1 MKKSTPSHLIIFTF
15 LSLFSF
21 CITNS
26 LEAQRV
32 KPDVLHSFQKGSSL
46 AREKINFNHGWSFFR
61 IDSSNIK
68 SGKESSVKTMYDTSR
83 KDFSS
88 QFLNEYISSGGN
100 ASQQIHQEVEK
111 AISDFNREYPA
122 IVKQKWQSISLPH
135 TAKIEPLE
143 SGINQWEGVC
153 YYRKTFSI
161 PSKYKGKKISIAFE
175 GAMQQ
180 SDIWINGKLVSQ
192 HKGGYTPFSV
202 DLSELT
208 FDNKLNEVIVRLDNR
223 AGKDFPV
230 GKSLKKNGFNYWSGI
245 YRSVFLQVTN
255 PVHITDAVKM
265 NKVSGGGVFFRTP
278 VVTKDSAVIL
288 IKTNV
293 INERANDIKIIV
305 MQELKDKTGK
315 VIAVNLAKDKV
326 IGMGKDIDVSQE
338 FTVLKP
344 ILWFPDSPSLYTLE
358 TTIFDNGKVVD
369 VLKQRVGIRKLT
381 FSKSEGFKINDT
393 SLYLTGTNCHQD
405 YPYIGN
411 ALSKDAQY
419 RDMKKIKE
427 AGFNCVRLAHYPH
440 DPSVYEAADELGLM
454 LLNSIPGW
462 QFFNNN
468 DLFKQRVYRDIR
480 DMIHRDRNHPSVI
493 LWEVNLN
500 ESYPPDAFRIKS
512 HDIAHEEL
520 PSGEYFTTGET
531 YGAKET
537 HWDVAM
543 NNWYDGKDSI
553 FRNTTERV
561 QDVQPNN
568 PGIIKEYAD
577 WEYGGLQSTTRCT
590 RANGEKA
597 MLSALWNTQW
607 EHNSD
612 IGNYGPRTVG
622 DCTWAMFDNNCGG
635 EKNMQEWGIA
645 DIFRLS
651 KFTHFLFRSQLTPFK
666 TIAGVE
672 NYNPVVFIANWW
684 TDKKENEK
692 EKVIVYSNCE
702 KIVLTLNGKKI
713 GEQLPDSGPDTQ
725 YGVFDKGGDH
735 PFDGGNC
742 THLIHPPFTFNDIP
756 FQKGE
761 LKAVGYIHNQKVAE
775 QIVFTPQTPISIKLE
790 ADFSGRPFKADK
802 ADAVFVYASLID
814 KNGTVACL
822 DNSTDLEFSVTGG
835 AKIIGPSNVK
845 VRAGIAT
852 ILLQSDTLKPC
863 EVTIVVKSKALTNLV
878 KIKMVK

>member
-1 MKKSTPSHLIIFTF
+1 MKTFTFSRILIFSF
-15 LSLFSF
+15 LSLFF
-21 CITNS
+21 VCITNL
-26 LEAQRV
+26 LEATNI
-32 KPDVLHSFQKGSSL
+32 KSDKSHYSKKGSNSV
-46 AREKINFNHGWSFFR
+46 REKINFNHEWQFYR
-61 IDSSNIK
+61 MDSSSMK

-100 ASQQIHQEVEK
+100 ASQQIQKEVEK
-111 AISDFNREYPA
+111 AITDFNREYPGIA
-122 IVKQKWQSISLPH
+122 KKEWQSVSLPH
-135 TAKIEPLE
+135 TAKIESLE
-143 SGINQWEGVC
+143 SGIHQWEGVC

-161 PSKYKGKKISIAFE
+161 PSHYKGKKISIDFE

-202 DLSELT
+202 DLTELV
-208 FDNKLNEVIVRLDNR
+208 DNKEIEIIVRLDNR

-230 GKSLKKNGFNYWSGI
+230 GKDLKKNGFNYWSGI
-245 YRSVFLQVTN
+245 YRSVFLQITN

-265 NKVSGGGVFFRTP
+265 NKVAGGGVFFRTP
-278 VVTKDSAVIL
+278 TVTKDSAIIL
-288 IKTNV
+288 VKTNV
-293 INERANDIKIIV
+293 INESANDQLINVK
-305 MQELKDKTGK
+305 QQLKDKTGI
-315 VIAVNLAKDKV
+315 VIAIHFSKSAKIAK
-326 IGMGKDIDVSQE
+326 GKDVDISQE
-338 FTVLKP
+338 FTVMKP
-344 ILWFPDSPSLYTLE
+344 MLWYPDSPSLYTLE
-358 TTIFDNGKVVD
+358 TTILADGKKVID
-369 VLKQRVGIRKLT
+369 VINQKVGIRKLI
-381 FSKSEGFKINDT
+381 FSKDEGFKINGEPI
-393 SLYLTGTNCHQD
+393 YLTGTNCHQD

-440 DPSVYEAADELGLM
+440 DPSIYEAADELGLM

-493 LWEVNLN
+493 LWEANLN
-500 ESYPPDAFRIKS
+500 ESYPPDAFRIKC
-512 HDIAHEEL
+512 HEIAHEEL
-520 PSGEYFTTGET
+520 PVGEYYIVGET

-543 NNWYDGKDSI
+543 NNWYDSKDSI
-553 FRNTTERV
+553 FRNITERV
-561 QDVQPNN
+561 QDVQPND

-597 MLSALWNTQW
+597 MLTALWNTQW

-645 DIFRLS
+645 DIFRVP
-651 KFTHFLFRSQLTPFK
+651 KFTHFLFRSQLKPFQ
-666 TIAGVE
+666 TIAGVS
-672 NYNPVVFIANWW
+672 NSNPVVFISNWW

-692 EKVIVYSNCE
+692 EKVVVYSNCE
-702 KIVLTLNGKKI
+702 KIVLTLNGVKV
-713 GEQLPDSGPDTQ
+713 GEQLPDGGPDTQ
-725 YGVFDKGGDH
+725 YGVFDKGGDR

-742 THLIHPPFTFNDIP
+742 NHLKHPPFTFNNIS

-761 LKAVGYIHNQKVAE
+761 LKAEGYIHDKKVAE
-775 QIVFTPQTPISIKLE
+775 QIVYTPQTPNAIKLE
-790 ADFSGRPFKADK
+790 VDLSGRPFKADNS
-802 ADAVFVYASLID
+802 DAVFVYASLVD

-822 DNSTDLEFSVTGG
+822 DNNSEVVFSVTGG
-835 AKIIGPSNVK
+835 AKIVGPLNVK
-845 VRAGIAT
+845 VRGGIAT
-852 ILLQSDTLKPC
+852 ILLQSNTLTPGD
-863 EVTIVVKSKALTNLV
+863 VFITAQSKELINAF
-878 KIKMVK
+878 KIKLR

>member
-1 MKKSTPSHLIIFTF
+1 MKKHP
-15 LSLFSF
+15 LSLLAILIFLFSI
-21 CITNS
+21 CLTNS
-26 LEAQRV
+26 LDAENTKSKVIAP
-32 KPDVLHSFQKGSSL
+32 KKDNYS
-46 AREKINFNHGWSFFR
+46 AREKINFNHGWLFFR
-61 IDSSNIK
+61 IDSSSMK
-68 SGKESSVKTMYDTSR
+68 SEKGSSVKTMYDTSR

-100 ASQQIHQEVEK
+100 ASVQVQKEVEK
-111 AISDFNREYPA
+111 AITDFEREYPVIA
-122 IVKQKWQSISLPH
+122 KKEWQSVSLPH

-161 PSKYKGKKISIAFE
+161 PSQYKGKKISVEFE

-202 DLSELT
+202 DLSELVS
-208 FDNKLNEVIVRLDNR
+208 NSKLNEIIVRLDNR
-223 AGKDFPV
+223 ADKDFPA
-230 GKSLKKNGFNYWSGI
+230 GKALKKNGFNYWSGI
-245 YRSVFLQVTN
+245 YRSVFLEITN

-278 VVTKDSAVIL
+278 TVTKDSAVVL

-293 INERANDIKIIV
+293 INESANDKTISVK
-305 MQELKDKTGK
+305 QQLKDKTGN
-315 VIAVNLAKDKV
+315 VIAMHLSKSEQIEK
-326 IGMGKDIDVSQE
+326 GKDFDISQE
-338 FTVLKP
+338 FTVMKP
-344 ILWFPDSPSLYTLE
+344 MLWSPDVPSLYTLE
-358 TTIFDNGKVVD
+358 TTVLIDGKVVD
-369 VLKQRVGIRKLT
+369 DFNQRVGIRKLI
-381 FSKSEGFKINDT
+381 FNKDEGFKINGEPI
-393 SLYLTGTNCHQD
+393 YLTGTNCHQD

-440 DPSVYEAADELGLM
+440 DPSIYEAADELGLM

-480 DMIHRDRNHPSVI
+480 EMIHRDRNHPSVI
-493 LWEVNLN
+493 LWEANLN
-500 ESYPPDAFRIKS
+500 ESYPPDAFRIKC
-512 HDIAHEEL
+512 HEIAHEEL
-520 PSGEYFTTGET
+520 PAGEYFTVGET

-597 MLSALWNTQW
+597 LLTALWNTQW

-635 EKNMQEWGIA
+635 EKNMQEWGID
-645 DIFRLS
+645 DIFRVS
-651 KFTHFLFRSQLTPFK
+651 KFTHFLFRSQLPPFK
-666 TIAGVE
+666 AIAGIDNE
-672 NYNPVVFIANWW
+672 KPVVFIANWW
-684 TDKKENEK
+684 TEKKENEK
-692 EKVIVYSNCE
+692 GKVVVYSNCE
-702 KIVLTLNGKKI
+702 KIVLMLNGKKV
-713 GEQLPDSGPDTQ
+713 GEKLPDSGPDTQ

-742 THLIHPPFTFNDIP
+742 KHLKHPPFTFNDIP

-761 LKAVGYIHNQKVAE
+761 LKAEGFIHNQKVAE
-775 QIVFTPQTPISIKLE
+775 QVVSTPQTPTSIRLE
-790 ADFSGRPFKADK
+790 ADYSGRPFKADK
-802 ADAVFVYASLID
+802 ADAIFVYASLVD

-822 DNSTDLEFSVTGG
+822 DNSSEVDFSIMGG
-835 AKIIGPSNVK
+835 AKIIGPSKVK

-852 ILLQSDTLKPC
+852 LLLQSDTLTP
-863 EVTIVVKSKALTNLV
+863 EVVVVTAKSKVFSNAL
-878 KIKMVK
+878 KIKMGQ